1 MKQRA
6 VFGVPA
12 AVMSVMLALSGC
24 SHEGSDWKAASAAD
38 TSEAYQQ
45 FLQQHPNSAN
55 AAQARARLQQL
66 LEDRDWQAASST
78 DTRDAYEQFALA
90 HPDGKWTQE
99 ARIRIENFAQT
110 AASGGVKATGTSG
123 GAGSTGATLG
133 KGAGPGAV
141 RPASSSPAAPQ
152 VKRSAVKV
160 AGATTSPRYVQ
171 LGAFSTQARAE
182 SAWKTLTARF
192 PAELKA
198 LKPHYVAG
206 RVHAHE
212 LVRLQVAVASR
223 AVAHDVCSKLKKHAQ
238 SCVAVSA

>member
-1 MKQRA
+1 M
-6 VFGVPA
+6 VWGVPA

-55 AAQARARLQQL
+55 AAQARTRLQQL
-66 LEDRDWQAASST
+66 QEDRDWQAASSA

-110 AASGGVKATGTSG
+110 AASGGVKATGTTG
-123 GAGSTGATLG
+123 GAGSTGTG
-133 KGAGPGAV
+133 SGSV
-141 RPASSSPAAPQ
+141 RPASSSPAAPP

-160 AGATTSPRYVQ
+160 ATASTSPRYVQ
-171 LGAFSTQARAE
+171 LGAFSTRARAE

-192 PAELKA
+192 PRELKA

-212 LVRLQVAVASR
+212 MVRLQVAVASR
-223 AVAHDVCSKLKKHAQ
+223 AVARDVCTRLKKHAQ